1 MVASTTVADAPDHV
15 AAGGLWV
22 AATARHFGHTTTNQD
37 QTTRPLAQEQL
48 EMQNQN
54 PVPTECALLSHHR
67 KSGLSG
73 T

>member
-1 MVASTTVADAPDHV
+1 MVVSTTVGDTPDRVV
-15 AAGGLWV
+15 AWGLRLK
-22 AATARHFGHTTTNQD
+22 ASAHPQESQG
-37 QTTRPLAQEQL
+37 QTTRPLVQEQL

-54 PVPTECALLSHHR
+54 PVPTECALLSRHH